1 MRDAGLGRQ
10 GQPGGASQRE
20 GRSALG
26 RSAFGQPG
34 EGGRPPA
41 GQGGA
46 QGGAGQGGVPA
57 DQGGGARPWQSA
69 ASGEPGRGDP
79 GHEGSVPRG
88 RQAGDR
94 ASVSREAIRAAIRG
108 EPVPKGALPGFDDP
122 QGDPSSG
129 DRLVLPPHGEG
140 ERDPSDNSFPSEA
153 ELLKQP
159 PVWER
164 AKRRIPAAPA
174 PRATGEEPVLRAPK
188 SRSDERH
195 RALRRF
201 GVLIALIVVI
211 GGGLWYATMRDKS
224 PGGGAAGTTAA
235 APTLVPVRPSAVAA
249 SSQSGSRVASNV
261 IDGKLGTFW
270 SRLVPSEDAQ
280 PFLRFSFS
288 QPVQLAR
295 VQIAAGAAGA
305 EFPKRP
311 RPQEIELQFSDGTTL
326 RTTLADRPGFQTV
339 NFRPHEIDRIRL
351 VVLSTYPSSGPQRTS
366 MTEVRFFGVKS

>member
-1 MRDAGLGRQ
+1 M
-10 GQPGGASQRE
+10 
-20 GRSALG
+20 
-26 RSAFGQPG
+26 
-34 EGGRPPA
+34 
-41 GQGGA
+41 
-46 QGGAGQGGVPA
+46 
-57 DQGGGARPWQSA
+57 
-69 ASGEPGRGDP
+69 
-79 GHEGSVPRG
+79 PRG

-108 EPVPKGALPGFDDP
+108 EPVPKGALPGFDEP
-122 QGDPSSG
+122 QGDPRRG
-129 DRLVLPPHGEG
+129 ERLVLPPHGEG

-164 AKRRIPAAPA
+164 AKRRLPAAPA
-174 PRATGEEPVLRAPK
+174 PAPAAPPGAVREEPVRKAPGT
-188 SRSDERH
+188 RSDERQ

-224 PGGGAAGTTAA
+224 AGGGASETTAPA
-235 APTLVPVRPSAVAA
+235 TLERVRPSAVEA
-249 SSQSGSRVASNV
+249 SSQSGSRVAANV

-270 SRLVPSEDAQ
+270 SRLVPSEDDQ
-280 PFLRFSFS
+280 PFLRFSFT
-288 QPVQLAR
+288 QPVQLGR
-295 VQIAAGAAGA
+295 VQIAPGASGA

-326 RTTLADRPGFQTV
+326 RTTLADKPGFQTV
-339 NFRPHEIDRIRL
+339 NFRPREVNRVRL

-366 MTEVRFFGVKS
+366 ITEVRFFSVKS